1 MTDLLSLGQALE
13 AIAGCSNDRDV
24 WDRYGWVYA
33 TDGDERDARFWL
45 SDHDAEHDDPSV
57 EAFAAEHA
65 LSTYLE
71 AATFA
76 DVLDV
81 QKRQRPLST
90 LGDYAQAL
98 AYYSE
103 YDAFLQVAG
112 IDEALGEA
120 TAEARQAARALGVG
134 RGIFAAFDV
143 ALVQCPASKV
153 KDAARIVA
161 AVLDVPVGRALA
173 LCRDLP
179 VELGRDLER
188 PRAAAIAADF
198 QAVGITLE
206 MRGYR
211 AFPWMEAPALG

>member
-1 MTDLLSLGQALE
+1 
-13 AIAGCSNDRDV
+13 
-24 WDRYGWVYA
+24 
-33 TDGDERDARFWL
+33 
-45 SDHDAEHDDPSV
+45 
-57 EAFAAEHA
+57 
-65 LSTYLE
+65 
-71 AATFA
+71 
-76 DVLDV
+76 
-81 QKRQRPLST
+81 
-90 LGDYAQAL
+90 
-98 AYYSE
+98 
-103 YDAFLQVAG
+103 
-112 IDEALGEA
+112 
-120 TAEARQAARALGVG
+120 
-134 RGIFAAFDV
+134 V

-198 QAVGITLE
+198 QAAGITLE

>member
-1 MTDLLSLGQALE
+1 MTDLLALGQALE

-81 QKRQRPLST
+81 QKRQR
-90 LGDYAQAL
+90 
-98 AYYSE
+98 
-103 YDAFLQVAG
+103 
-112 IDEALGEA
+112 
-120 TAEARQAARALGVG
+120 
-134 RGIFAAFDV
+134 
-143 ALVQCPASKV
+143 
-153 KDAARIVA
+153 
-161 AVLDVPVGRALA
+161 
-173 LCRDLP
+173 
-179 VELGRDLER
+179 
-188 PRAAAIAADF
+188 AAAIAGDF
-198 QAVGITLE
+198 RAAGITLE

-211 AFPWMEAPALG
+211 VFPWMEAPALG